1 MSKRPYIQYSAS
13 SIKELIDS
21 QPKDA
26 KVLRDVIHEIK
37 FRKKAK
43 ASLAAH
49 LSKAQNLLKQIE
61 TGAASGAQSKP
72 KPSTPPTTKQ
82 QINRKTKSAP
92 NVVGTPE
99 FSVDPEGDET
109 PERPPQSPQIL
120 GKLGTIRKASSQ
132 LKKLP
137 SVYSKELEETFEVR
151 GLEEANTNA
160 EVYLACLGGLIWEIR
175 RGNNFAKTVHLV
187 NGKKETSLSGEFGF
201 IYAFQFDADE
211 DFFEGARIDFKSGE
225 RKSKGSVIS
234 LLGGERKTLVI
245 SLDEDF
251 GSSIKQCSISQ
262 DEAALLETLQKRF
275 EIELGRSD
283 KKSGSPVGMN
293 TDLADLVVSG
303 ESEELI
309 GTDISSKFF
318 QGLNGGQRSFVKKA
332 IKHSVSFLWGP
343 PGTGKT
349 QTLGALV
356 SGFYAKDERTLIC
369 SNTNQAVDQV
379 LLKLARNLRDQGRL
393 GDLEDGK
400 IVRVGRISQP
410 ELVEEFADYV
420 TIDGIAERKG
430 ATIRSQVKGLED
442 KRDRLIKKMETIN
455 KDRSDFARL
464 ETLRKEERDHQK
476 SLLDLEQKTESSL
489 QERRLNAQK
498 IDELKAEKTA
508 VSSKG
513 IFGKAFSRSVASIE
527 SDITSETRKNDQ
539 LQALLLALTEQLQEL
554 QANAP
559 DNKSLISTIEKRLA
573 NKDVLQL
580 SRTYDN
586 FEEQVSAI
594 DAELGALKK
603 QLEEIRKTIIS
614 EALVVGATLTKVFL
628 SPNDLGKCQNII
640 IDEASMGLVPAVY
653 FAASQSQ
660 QRCIVSGDFRQ
671 LKPIAQTKNKTIF
684 ENIGRDIF
692 EISGFEDT
700 FVNRQ
705 DCDYADVLRDQYRM
719 DHKICNLISEIG
731 YEGQLMTAVD
741 RQKAS
746 VPEVDLFND
755 SVTII
760 DTSPLYPFCDRD
772 PSNSTSNV
780 VHALAARNVFRTF
793 HNQANDFTIGY
804 CAPFRAQTKLVN
816 KIIESENL
824 SPRPAAG
831 TVHTFQGDEKTIMVF
846 DTVDSLG
853 ERPMLHIPLA
863 QEAAAKSEIIT
874 VGVSRAAEKVIFI
887 ANLRYLDDKIPAQGY
902 LRKILFKA
910 QETGTIVDVRDVIDL
925 APLRDEID
933 ELNFDYQ
940 DLNLTD
946 DDLKSGLVN
955 EDAFY
960 PLVRRD
966 IERAKKHIC
975 IFSGFYTAQRVAE
988 FLGVLKKHLEN
999 DVKVKVV
1006 IPPPQNNGSMSAV
1019 DSFALIEKLMSRGV
1033 VVDLRG
1039 RLHQKAVLIDDD
1051 IAWFGSLN
1059 PLSFAGSTEESM
1071 IRINQSGVT
1080 GVFAANLSVKRG
1092 GNQEDSSMMVEPEV
1106 PNCGFCGAKAAF
1118 YKGRHGPYVKCI
1130 ACEKTESIRRP

>member
-49 LSKAQNLLKQIE
+49 LSKAQNLLKQLE

-72 KPSTPPTTKQ
+72 KPSTPTTTKK
-82 QINRKTKSAP
+82 QINRKTKSSP
-92 NVVGTPE
+92 RVVDTPE

-318 QGLNGGQRSFVKKA
+318 QGLNGGQRSFVEKA
-332 IKHSVSFLWGP
+332 IRHSVSFLWGP

-379 LLKLARNLRDQGRL
+379 LLKLARNLREQGRL

-430 ATIRSQVKGLED
+430 ATIRSQAKNLED

-464 ETLRKEERDHQK
+464 ETLRKEEQDHQK
-476 SLLDLEQKTESSL
+476 NLFDLKQKTESSL

-539 LQALLLALTEQLQEL
+539 LQALLLVLTEELQGL

-573 NKDVLQL
+573 NKDVHQL
-580 SRTYDN
+580 NKTYDD

-628 SPNDLGKCQNII
+628 SPTDLGKCQNII

-671 LKPIAQTKNKTIF
+671 LKPIAQTRNKTIF

-692 EISGFEDT
+692 EISGFEET
-700 FVNRQ
+700 FVSHQ

-719 DHKICNLISEIG
+719 DQKICDLISDIA
-731 YEGQLMTAVD
+731 YEGELRTATD
-741 RQKAS
+741 RRKGV
-746 VPEVDLFND
+746 VPDVELFHD

-760 DTSPLYPFCDRD
+760 DTSPIYPFCDRD

-780 VHALAARNVFRTF
+780 IHALVARNVFRTF
-793 HNQANDFTIGY
+793 HNRDSEFTIGY

-824 SPRPAAG
+824 NPLPAAG

-863 QEAAAKSEIIT
+863 QEAAAKSEILT
-874 VGVSRAAEKVIFI
+874 VGVSRAAEKIIFI

-902 LRKILFKA
+902 LRKLLFKA
-910 QETGTIVDVRDVIDL
+910 QETGTVVDVRNVIDL
-925 APLRDEID
+925 APLKDEI
-933 ELNFDYQ
+933 EALRFDYQ

-946 DDLKSGLVN
+946 EDLKSGLVN
-955 EDAFY
+955 EDVFY
-960 PLVRRD
+960 PLVKKD
-966 IERAKKHIC
+966 IQNADKYIC
-975 IFSGFYTAQRVAE
+975 IFSGFYTAQRVSE
-988 FLGVLKKHLEN
+988 FL
-999 DVKVKVV
+999 DVFKDKLNSKVKIKIV
-1006 IPPPQNNGSMSAV
+1006 IPPPQHNGSMSPV
-1019 DSFALIEKLMSRGV
+1019 DSFALIEKLESEGV
-1033 VVDLRG
+1033 IVDLRG

-1051 IAWFGSLN
+1051 LAWFGSLN

-1071 IRINQSGVT
+1071 IRINQKGVT
-1080 GVFAANLSVKRG
+1080 GIFAANLSVKRG
-1092 GNQEDSSMMVEPEV
+1092 SGNEDSSRMIEAEV
-1106 PNCGFCGAKAAF
+1106 PDCSFCSAKTAF
-1118 YKGRHGPYVKCI
+1118 FKGRYGPYLKCI
-1130 ACEKTESIRRP
+1130 ACEKTENLKRH